1 MYFQKLIIKSKR
13 LGHQKQPIHATNL
26 KFHNIFF
33 HPEQNEYSAKDMKNE
48 S

>member
-33 HPEQNEYSAKDMKNE
+33 ISNKMNIAQKT
-48 S
+48 